1 MIKAL
6 EIKVIVLCN
15 IKKATGYIPVANVDG

>member
-6 EIKVIVLCN
+6 EIKVIILSN